1 MLMLNFTGVITEST
15 LLKCQKKINMGTTWA
30 EYTVHGVVNKQHYI
44 KLKANMN
51 EITWLKFGTY
61 TFLTISL
68 TK

>member
-1 MLMLNFTGVITEST
+1 MSEKN
-15 LLKCQKKINMGTTWA
+15 NMGTTWA

-68 TK
+68 MK